1 MKNKI
6 INIGYAICSLM
17 LLGTVNVQAQESKDS
32 LVNVAFG
39 KVAKEDI
46 TGAISVVNVADLQ
59 KKSYSANSLDGLQSL
74 VGGYTGNIWGQSY
87 LVLIDGIPRDA
98 SSVRASEVET
108 VTVMKGASA
117 VVLYGSKAAKGVVLI
132 STKRGREEPLKMEFR
147 ANTGLYVPKAYPNYL
162 DAATY
167 MTLYNEASRNDGG
180 YDRYSQED
188 IYNTAAGT
196 NSYRYPDVKFYT
208 DDYLRKVYNRTDA
221 TGEISGGNERA
232 RFYTNFGMRY
242 NNSLMK
248 YGEQKNNND
257 LQFNIR
263 ANIDMN
269 LTSWL
274 TASADAA
281 VVFDDGYT
289 GRGSFWSTA
298 STLRPNLYSPLI
310 PIDMMD
316 PNNNTIQALIA
327 NSNYLVDG
335 KYMLGGTSS
344 ELTNTFADML
354 EAGYIRNKNRKFFF
368 NVSVGADLGMI
379 LKGLSF
385 KTAYSVDYAS
395 FYAEAWKANYSVYQ
409 PTWSNINGQDMII
422 KLTKYNEDNANT
434 SEYIGE
440 SRYTQT
446 MSFSAQFNYN
456 RTFSHH
462 HNVTAALIG
471 WGYQNQQSADADHD
485 SSLYHRVS
493 NVNLGMQAGY
503 NYMHKYYF
511 DFSGAMPH
519 SAKLPDGKRQAFSP
533 IVTLGWRLSNES
545 FFKENISFVDDLKLT
560 ASYAKLNQDIDI
572 INSAGDEYYLYK
584 MNYKRN
590 GGWYQ
595 WKDATAGGWTTQSV
609 QGSNPNLTY
618 IQRKE
623 FRVGLDASLFNRAI
637 TVDAN
642 YFIQDTNGLLSQGA
656 NTIYPSYFTSWD
668 FSYLPYLNLN
678 NDRRSGFDFTV
689 NLKKKIGQVNAQL
702 GLAGM
707 VYNSKATRRDEVYE
721 DAYQYRAGQPLDA
734 YWGYICEG
742 FFQNQ
747 DEIDNHATQSFGTVK
762 PGDLKYK
769 DVNKDGIIDS
779 KDQVNLGHNGW
790 AASPFSYGLNLT
802 LNWKNFTLYA
812 AGTGSS
818 GAIGMKNS
826 SYYWV
831 KGSSKYSEVV
841 LGRWTEETKNTATY
855 PRLTATDGSNNF
867 QTSTFWKYSTS
878 RFDLNKVQLTYD
890 FPEGVFKNTFIKNL
904 SVYAS
909 GESLLT
915 LSKER
920 KLMETNIGSAPQCRF
935 YNIGFKA
942 AF

>member
-1 MKNKI
+1 MKNKF
-6 INIGYAICSLM
+6 INIGYAIFSLM
-17 LLGTVNVQAQESKDS
+17 LLASASVQAQESKDS

-39 KVAKEDI
+39 KVAKEDL
-46 TGAISVVNVADLQ
+46 TGAISVVNVAEMQ

-132 STKRGREEPLKMEFR
+132 TTKRGKVEPLKMEVR
-147 ANTGLYVPKAYPNYL
+147 ANTGMYVPKAYPNYL

-180 YDRYSQED
+180 IDRYSQEE
-188 IYNTAAGT
+188 IYNTAAGV
-196 NSYRYPDVKFYT
+196 NPYRYPNIEFFT
-208 DDYLRKVYNRTDA
+208 DDYIRKAYNRTDV
-221 TGEISGGNERA
+221 TGEISGGNQRA
-232 RFYTNFGMRY
+232 RYYTNFGMRY

-248 YGEQKNNND
+248 YGEQKNNNN
-257 LQFNIR
+257 LQFNVR

-269 LTSWL
+269 LTDWL
-274 TASADAA
+274 SASADAA

-289 GRGSFWSTA
+289 GRGDFWGS
-298 STLRPNLYSPLI
+298 SSSLRPNLFAPLI
-310 PIDMMD
+310 PTSMMD
-316 PNNNTIQALIA
+316 PNNTTIEGLID
-327 NSNYLVDG
+327 NSLHLING
-335 KYMLGGTSS
+335 KYLLGGTSAYT
-344 ELTNTFADML
+344 TNTFADML
-354 EAGYIRNKNRKFFF
+354 EAGYIRNKNRQFLF
-368 NVSVGADLGMI
+368 NVNVGADLGAI

-385 KTAYSVDYAS
+385 KTVFSVDYTS
-395 FYAEAWKANYSVYQ
+395 FYAEAYKVDYATYL
-409 PTWSNINGQDMII
+409 PTWANMNGKDMMI
-422 KLTKYNEDNANT
+422 KLLKYNEDKSSTN
-434 SEYIGE
+434 EYIGE

-446 MSFSAQFNYN
+446 ITFTSQFNYN
-456 RTFSHH
+456 RTFNND
-462 HNVTAALIG
+462 HNVAAALIG
-471 WGYQNQQSADADHD
+471 WGYQKQESADENH
-485 SSLYHRVS
+485 SSSSYHRIS
-493 NVNLGMQAGY
+493 NVNLGLQAGY
-503 NYMHKYYF
+503 NYQHKYYF
-511 DFSGAMPH
+511 DFSGAVVH
-519 SAKLPDGKRQAFSP
+519 SAKLPSKNRQAFSP
-533 IVTLGWRLSNES
+533 TATLGWRLSGEE
-545 FFKENISFVDDLKLT
+545 FFKENVSFVDDLKLS
-560 ASYAKLNQDIDI
+560 ASYANLHQDIDI
-572 INSAGDEYYLYK
+572 ANYYMYK
-584 MNYKRN
+584 MNYKRD

-595 WKDATAGGWTTQSV
+595 WKDATAGGWTTQSER
-609 QGSNPNLTY
+609 GANPDLTF

-623 FRVGLDASLFNRAI
+623 FRVGLDASLFNKSV

-642 YFIQDTNGLLSQGA
+642 YFIQDTNGLLTQGA
-656 NTIYPSYFTSWD
+656 STIYPSYFTSWD
-668 FSYLPYLNLN
+668 FSYLPNLNFN

-689 NLKKKIGQVNAQL
+689 NLRKKFGQVNAQL
-702 GLAGM
+702 GLTGM
-707 VYNSKATRRDEVYE
+707 VYNSEATRRDEVYE
-721 DAYQYRAGQPLDA
+721 DKYQYRAGKPLDA
-734 YWGYICEG
+734 YFGYICEG
-742 FFQNQ
+742 FFQSQ
-747 DEIDNHATQSFGTVK
+747 EDIDNHASQTFGTVK

-769 DVNKDGIIDS
+769 DMNNDGIIDG

-790 AASPFSYGLNLT
+790 AVSPFSYGLNLT

-878 RFDLNKVQLTYD
+878 RFDLNKVQLSYD
-890 FPEGVFKNTFIKNL
+890 FPETVFKNSFINSL
-904 SVYAS
+904 SIYAS

-915 LSKER
+915 ISKER
-920 KLMETNIGSAPQCRF
+920 KLMETNIGIAPQCRF